1 MLDET
6 QIMSI
11 LEKWSTKYKRSIDCS
26 NPKGFS
32 QRAHCDGRRKRK
44 RGDKTKSRSLES
56 IMENDMKNLREFV
69 ENEINENLKREI
81 AKKNVNESSKTLFEA
96 VTLAEEIKKSGNDKK
111 MQMAETA
118 VAMAELKLQQ
128 DFDEYEGDCDCGDGE
143 GRMIKA
149 QLLSIMNNAQKLF
162 HMIDEDDQFEDW
174 IQSKITIAEDY
185 LRASYSYMTYYNGEE
200 DVTDEWE
207 GEDWDEIEMDGDLD
221 EYEQE
226 FSGAG
231 MNIPIGHSVID
242 DALNPNI
249 DDDEIFESK
258 NQKKK

>member
-1 MLDET
+1 MNKT
-6 QIMSI
+6 QIMSL
-11 LEKWSTKYKRSIDCS
+11 LEKWSKKYKRSIDCS
-26 NPKGFS
+26 NTKGFS
-32 QRAHCDGRRKRK
+32 QRAHCDGRKKRK
-44 RGDKTKSRSLES
+44 RGGKTKSRPVES

-69 ENEINENLKREI
+69 ENEINENLKKEI
-81 AKKNVNESSKTLFEA
+81 AKKKVNESSKTLFEV
-96 VTLAEEIKKSGNDKK
+96 VTLAKEINKSGNDKK
-111 MQMAETA
+111 IQMAETA
-118 VAMAELKLQQ
+118 IAMAELKLQE
-128 DFDEYEGDCDCGDGE
+128 DFDEYEGDCDCGEGE
-143 GRMIKA
+143 GRMLKA

-200 DVTDEWE
+200 DVIDEWE
-207 GEDWDEIEMDGDLD
+207 SEDLDEIEMDEDWD

-226 FSGAG
+226 FNGAG
-231 MNIPIGHSVID
+231 LDMPIGQPVID

>member
-6 QIMSI
+6 EIMSI
-11 LEKWSTKYKRSIDCS
+11 LEKWSKKYKRSIDCS

-32 QRAHCDGRRKRK
+32 QKAHCAGRRKRK
-44 RGDKTKSRSLES
+44 HGGKTKSRPVES

-81 AKKNVNESSKTLFEA
+81 AKKKVNESSKTLFEA

-118 VAMAELKLQQ
+118 VAMAELKLQE
-128 DFDEYEGDCDCGDGE
+128 DFDEYEGDCDCGEGE
-143 GRMIKA
+143 GQMLKA

-185 LRASYSYMTYYNGEE
+185 LRASYSYLTYYNGGD

-207 GEDWDEIEMDGDLD
+207 GESWDEVEMDGDWD
-221 EYEQE
+221 EYEE
-226 FSGAG
+226 ELNGEG
-231 MNIPIGHSVID
+231 MDMSIGQPPYDEALDPNVDD
-242 DALNPNI
+242 DA
-249 DDDEIFESK
+249 IFESK
-258 NQKKK
+258 KK